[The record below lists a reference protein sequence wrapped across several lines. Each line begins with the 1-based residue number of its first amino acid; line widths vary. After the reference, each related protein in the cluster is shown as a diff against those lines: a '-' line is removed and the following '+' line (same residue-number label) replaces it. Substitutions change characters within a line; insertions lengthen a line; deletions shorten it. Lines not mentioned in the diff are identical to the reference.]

1 MNLRIHSIFRS
12 TEGEGIHIGTPQ
24 VFVRFQ
30 GCAIACEN
38 CDSKETWDFTDDT
51 MTMNEVLAKIED
63 LSGQGI
69 TRIQRV
75 SITGGDPLHPKNADG
90 ALALAR
96 TLKKSGFY
104 VNIEA
109 AGTRVVNE
117 IFDIIDFISFDFK
130 TPSTGVKN
138 NPKVLKSLCDQY
150 SGKSQI
156 KAVIT
161 DKKDFEATFDMLEQ
175 TLGSMDKQ
183 PDIPW
188 VLTPCY
194 EPGEDF
200 PADRFSKI
208 VRMNEDFG
216 APFRVIGQQ
225 HKMIHGS
232 NKRDV

>member
-12 TEGEGIHIGTPQ
+12 TEGEGVHIGVPQ

-30 GCAIACEN
+30 GCNVGCLN

-63 LSGQGI
+63 LCQGVNPI
-69 TRIQRV
+69 RRV
-75 SITGGDPLHPKNADG
+75 SITGGDPLHPKNSDA
-90 ALALAR
+90 ALELSR
-96 TLKKSGFY
+96 VLKKSGFY

-117 IFDIIDFISFDFK
+117 LFDIIDFISFDYK
-130 TPSTGVKN
+130 TPSTGVKPN
-138 NPKVLKSLCDQY
+138 AKVLKSLCDQY
-150 SGKSQI
+150 SGKAQI
-156 KAVIT
+156 KAVIA
-161 DKKDFEATFDMLEQ
+161 DKKDFEATFDMLTT
-175 TLGSMDKQ
+175 TLGMYDNEK

-188 VLTPCY
+188 ILTPCY
-194 EPGEDF
+194 EPEEEF
-200 PADRFSKI
+200 PTARFSEV

-225 HKMIHGS
+225 HKMIHGP
-232 NKRDV
+232 NKRDI